1 MEDNFSTDGVGDNLG
16 MIQAHYIHSVLYVY
30 YYYIVICNEVNI
42 QLSIMQNN
50 WEPQF
55 VFLNS
60 GNNVNDGE

>member
-1 MEDNFSTDGVGDNLG
+1 MEDNSSTDGVGDNLG
-16 MIQAHYIHSVLYVY
+16 MIQAHYIHSVLYY
-30 YYYIVICNEVNI
+30 YYTVICNEVNI